1 MKAIYLFFAFCL
13 AVVNLEAQVRAF
25 IAVVK
30 TAEGK
35 KKGVLHKVDSANVF
49 LQSSDGLVAVAIP
62 TIEKVQIRPL
72 KKNFEGVDL
81 IKIGSEEEYTIN
93 SRGERVDK
101 WGKEAPSPEEELGVT
116 FFSIIA
122 TAIANGLAAPIH
134 AINPNLAKFKF
145 DGDVLSNK
153 IKLEKLSYYSIYY
166 QANPNILAELKQ
178 IKEISNQF
186 KP

>member
-1 MKAIYLFFAFCL
+1 M
-13 AVVNLEAQVRAF
+13 
-25 IAVVK
+25 
-30 TAEGK
+30 
-35 KKGVLHKVDSANVF
+35 HKVDSTNVF
-49 LQSSDGLVAVAIP
+49 LQSDDGLIAVAIP

-93 SRGERVDK
+93 SRGDRVDK
-101 WGKEAPSPEEELGVT
+101 WGKEAPSPEKELGAT

-145 DGDVLSNK
+145 DGDVSANK
-153 IKLEKLSYYSIYY
+153 IRLEKLSYYSIYY
-166 QANPNILAELKQ
+166 QANPNVLAELKR
-178 IKEISNQF
+178 IKEISNPF